1 MNSSNGPI
9 TAYRRYWLPEL
20 VTLAAVALIA
30 TVLFAFTDLD
40 ILSIRSFYHPELS
53 DSWPVASEPVWSLFY
68 RSAPWVTGLLALSGA
83 ALLIVGVVRKRSQ
96 RFRLYGLFILL
107 CVIIGPGLITNVVLK
122 NHWGRPRPR
131 QIVEF
136 GGRLEYVQPLL
147 FSRTYGKSFPC
158 GHCSVG
164 YLYAIG
170 WWVWRRRYPRRAL
183 LSLVI
188 GLTLGTLLGV
198 GRMAGGAHFLSDA
211 VWSALIAYIVA
222 HVLYYYL
229 LRVPAREDARE
240 AIYPVIEQNPRL
252 KAAAI
257 AAVMLLSAGIIIGG
271 VLANPHDKDL
281 TAHIRLADFP
291 ATPETV
297 ELLIDTL
304 DVELT
309 LVTEPPGEIDCT
321 GNIHAFGLPTNV
333 INAAWEFDERAVPT
347 LRYRITMHGIFT
359 DIDGVARIRLPVQ
372 NVRKIIV
379 HVKHGDIRVF
389 NKTRSGLSAG
399 DFPKLDLQTADGR
412 VQKPENI

>member
-1 MNSSNGPI
+1 MNSSSGPI
-9 TAYRRYWLPEL
+9 TAYRSYWFPEL

-30 TVLFAFTDLD
+30 TVLFAFTNLD
-40 ILSIRSFYHPELS
+40 IVSIRSFYHPELS
-53 DSWPVASEPVWSLFY
+53 DSWPVASGSVWSLFY
-68 RSAPWVTGLLALSGA
+68 RSAPWVTGSLALAGT
-83 ALLIVGVVRKRSQ
+83 ALLVVGVVHKRSQ

-122 NHWGRPRPR
+122 DHWGRPRPR

-147 FSRTYGKSFPC
+147 PSPAHGKSFPC

-164 YLYAIG
+164 YLYAVG
-170 WWVWRRRYPRRAL
+170 WWVWRRRHPRWAF
-183 LSLVI
+183 LSLVT
-188 GLTLGTLLGV
+188 GLALGTLLGL

-229 LRVPAREDARE
+229 LRVPAREDSRV
-240 AIYPVIEQNPRL
+240 AIYPLIEQSPRL
-252 KAAAI
+252 KAATI
-257 AAVMLLSAGIIIGG
+257 ATVMLLSAGIIIGG
-271 VLANPHDKDL
+271 VLANPLDKDL

-291 ATPETV
+291 TTPETV

-304 DVELT
+304 DVYLT
-309 LVTEPPGEIDCT
+309 LVTEPSGEIDCT
-321 GNIHAFGLPTNV
+321 GNIHAFGLPTNE
-333 INAAWEFDERAVPT
+333 INVAWEFDERAVPT

-359 DIDGVARIRLPVQ
+359 EIDGIARIRLPVQ

-379 HVKHGDIRVF
+379 NVKHGDIRVADM
-389 NKTRSGLSAG
+389 TGSGLPAG
-399 DFPKLDLQTADGR
+399 NFPVLDLRTADGH
-412 VQKPENI
+412 VQKP

>member
-1 MNSSNGPI
+1 MNSSSGPI
-9 TAYRRYWLPEL
+9 TAYSRYWFPEL
-20 VTLAAVALIA
+20 VTLVAIALIA

-40 ILSIRSFYHPELS
+40 IISIRSFYHPELN

-68 RSAPWVTGLLALSGA
+68 RSAPWVTGFLAVAGA
-83 ALLIVGVVRKRSQ
+83 ALLVIGVVRKRSG
-96 RFRLYGLFILL
+96 RFRLYGIFILL

-136 GGRLEYVQPLL
+136 GGQLEYVQPLL
-147 FSRTYGKSFPC
+147 PSRTHGKSFPC

-170 WWVWRRRYPRRAL
+170 WWVWRRRHPRWAI
-183 LSLVI
+183 LSLVT
-188 GLTLGTLLGV
+188 GLALGTLLGL

-211 VWSALIAYIVA
+211 VWSALIAFVVA
-222 HVLYYYL
+222 HVLYYYV
-229 LRVPAREDARE
+229 LRVPAREDSRE
-240 AIYPVIEQNPRL
+240 TVYPLFEHRPRL
-252 KAAAI
+252 KAATI

-281 TAHIRLADFP
+281 TAHIRLADYP
-291 ATPETV
+291 STPEKV

-309 LVTEPPGEIDCT
+309 LVKEPPGEINCS
-321 GNIHAFGLPTNV
+321 GNIHAFGLPTNE
-333 INAAWEFDERAVPT
+333 INVAWEFEERQVPT
-347 LRYRITMHGIFT
+347 LRYRITMNGIFT

-379 HVKHGDIRVF
+379 HVKHGDIRVADM
-389 NKTRSGLSAG
+389 TGPGLPAG
-399 DFPKLDLQTADGR
+399 NFPTLDLQTADGR
-412 VQKPENI
+412 VQKP